1 MRDMEKVHANS
12 TQNRERGRERELNFQ
27 KTFITKDKKHY
38 KVKQLKVKKERERAR
53 ERERERERERKV
65 EREGE
70 IEEKTVL
77 DIPYQNKG

>member
-38 KVKQLKVKKERERAR
+38 KVKQLKVKRERKTEREKEREREICDDMQDEEEDME
-53 ERERERERERKV
+53 ERNGGRV
-65 EREGE
+65 
-70 IEEKTVL
+70 V
-77 DIPYQNKG
+77 